1 MTIAEALDHAL
12 VEDAPDRNVV
22 DVALELFQADGR
34 SWNDYVRCQVE
45 CDDEV
50 ATLIEQHCREEIRRL
65 LGEILFRRPA

>member
-34 SWNDYVRCQVE
+34 AWSDFVRSQVE

-50 ATLIEQHCREEIRRL
+50 AALIEQHCRDEIRML
-65 LGEILFRRPA
+65 LAEILFKKPA